1 MTFEDSFL
9 FAAVSAMD
17 HDDDLQ
23 QDLLPLYISDTAA
36 IMAHRSSDMAG
47 SNCWN

>member
-1 MTFEDSFL
+1 MTYEDSFL
-9 FAAVSAMD
+9 VAALSAMD
-17 HDDDLQ
+17 HDDDLP